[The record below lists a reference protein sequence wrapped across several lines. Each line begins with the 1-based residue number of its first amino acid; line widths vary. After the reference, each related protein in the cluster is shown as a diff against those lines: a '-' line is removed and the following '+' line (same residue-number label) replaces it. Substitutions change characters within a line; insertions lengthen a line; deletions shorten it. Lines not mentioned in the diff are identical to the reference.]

1 MIVVAIVA
9 ILAVVVVPMF
19 TSEGR
24 KVTARSEV
32 SAMFAE
38 LTTKEEQYKVEMGV
52 YLDVPACPAT
62 PSQQEQSLAACIAS
76 ASWTA
81 LRIMAPKNT
90 VRCSY
95 QVKTGTSADDPNAT
109 LPTGFTLTATPA
121 TGWYWVHAK
130 CNLDGN
136 TAMYSEYLQSNL
148 NAELQKLNEG
158 K

>member
-1 MIVVAIVA
+1 MLVVAIVA
-9 ILAVVVVPMF
+9 ILAAIVVPLF
-19 TSEGR
+19 TGEGR

-38 LTTKEEQYKVEMGV
+38 LSTKEEQYKVEMGA

-62 PSQQEQSLAACIAS
+62 PTQTEQSLSTCITS
-76 ASWTA
+76 ASWLA

-95 QVKTGTSADDPNAT
+95 QVQTGTSADDPNASIPAGFS
-109 LPTGFTLTATPA
+109 LPAAPA

-130 CNLDGN
+130 CNMDGD
-136 TAMYSEYLQSNL
+136 AAAYSEYLQSNL
-148 NAELQKLNEG
+148 DANLQKVNEG

>member
-9 ILAVVVVPMF
+9 ILAAVVVPTF
-19 TSEGR
+19 TGEGR

-32 SAMFAE
+32 NAMFAE
-38 LTTKEEQYKVEMGV
+38 LTTKEEQYKVEMGA

-62 PSQQEQSLAACIAS
+62 PSNQEQSLATCITS
-76 ASWTA
+76 ASWLA

-109 LPTGFTLTATPA
+109 IPPGFSLPATPA

-130 CNLDGN
+130 CNMDGDG
-136 TAMYSEYLQSNL
+136 AAYSEYLQSNL
-148 NAELQKLNEG
+148 NAGLQKLNEG